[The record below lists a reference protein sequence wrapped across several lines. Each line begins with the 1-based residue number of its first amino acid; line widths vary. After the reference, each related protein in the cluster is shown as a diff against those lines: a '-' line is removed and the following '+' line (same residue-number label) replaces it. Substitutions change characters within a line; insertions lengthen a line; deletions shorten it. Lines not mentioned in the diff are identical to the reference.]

1 MEPLDLVAQ
10 SLVVTCTVVPLVVTL
25 MAVFTAT
32 ACVAVRVSGSAA
44 AAATVRPERTSIW
57 VIRIELPSDSTVGGT
72 SHAPPRIG
80 NARAPSDRANARITG
95 SARGPGPG
103 R

>member
-1 MEPLDLVAQ
+1 
-10 SLVVTCTVVPLVVTL
+10 

-32 ACVAVRVSGSAA
+32 ASVAVRVSGSA

-72 SHAPPRIG
+72 SHAPPRVG